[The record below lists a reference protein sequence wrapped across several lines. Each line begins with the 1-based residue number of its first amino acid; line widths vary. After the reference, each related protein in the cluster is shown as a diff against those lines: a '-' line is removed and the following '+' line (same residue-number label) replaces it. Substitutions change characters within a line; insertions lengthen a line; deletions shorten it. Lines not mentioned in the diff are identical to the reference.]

1 MARHKFHGDA
11 NRFDLMAEFIYD
23 NFGKSVH
30 YIADVAGGQGMLS
43 RILNKKY
50 NYAAEVIDPRGYTLT
65 GVGNRQCYY
74 HHDLAS
80 FYDLI
85 VGLHLDE
92 AVREVALSAL
102 TVPTVMVP
110 CCNFWSDNKLGS
122 QELVDEI
129 EKYLLRNGVMVERHI
144 LPIKPP
150 KNIALLTTPTPA
162 SANAAGEF
170 DEPVLQK
177 LSHQLTV
184 SSVSAD

>member
-11 NRFDLMAEFIYD
+11 NRFDVMAAFIYD

-50 NYAAEVIDPRGYTLT
+50 NYSAEVIDPRGYTLT

-74 HHDLAS
+74 HHDLAA

-92 AVREVALSAL
+92 AMREVALSAL

-110 CCNFWSDNKLGS
+110 CCNFWSDDKLGS
-122 QELVDEI
+122 KELVDEI
-129 EKYLLRNGVMVERHI
+129 ERYLLRNGVLVERHE

-150 KNIALLTTPTPA
+150 KNIALLTTPTA
-162 SANAAGEF
+162 DSAGATGEF

-177 LSHQLTV
+177 LSHQ
-184 SSVSAD
+184 SSVSS